1 MSAAL
6 AALRAHPL
14 HRSVFL
20 RATNNNTLLR
30 PWLPR
35 HADTGEPRR
44 RNFTTPTPGHHPEKP
59 ASRPTRKIVASS
71 VVSSTSAPRALPDPG
86 PPPVRHEVQ
95 EGTASI
101 NMPFN
106 PPGGGPAAAP
116 GGFTFT
122 NSPVLDAIL
131 TTAIGLAAGKYQAC
145 QYLSPTLIHNV
156 ASLRGRHPVREMV
169 QEECP

>member
-6 AALRAHPL
+6 AALRAHSL
-14 HRSVFL
+14 QRSAFL
-20 RATNNNTLLR
+20 RPTNNRCLLR

-35 HADTGEPRR
+35 HADAGEPRR
-44 RNFTTPTPGHHPEKP
+44 RNFTTPTPGHHPGKP
-59 ASRPTRKIVASS
+59 ASSSTRKKVSS
-71 VVSSTSAPRALPDPG
+71 PAVSSTSRPRTPPAPG
-86 PPPVRHEVQ
+86 VSPVRHEVH

-131 TTAIGLAAGKYQAC
+131 TTAIGLAAGKYHSC
-145 QYLSPTLIHNV
+145 QCLSPSLIHNV
-156 ASLRGRHPVREMV
+156 ASLRGRHLVCEMV